1 MTEKEMASRLEEL
14 LHMDIPEGVGK
25 AFKEK
30 RKRKHKFHKQNCNS
44 TVRATIKCN
53 NTTISLVG
61 THAFE
66 WSIIKEM
73 SGKVII
79 TTFPK
84 RENAINEFKKYKS
97 K

>member
-1 MTEKEMASRLEEL
+1 MKEKELVSRLAEL
-14 LHMDIPEGVGK
+14 LHMDIPEGVDK

-30 RKRKHKFHKQNCNS
+30 GKRKHKFHKKNCNS
-44 TVRATIKCN
+44 KVRDTIKCN

-66 WSIIKEM
+66 WSIVKEM
-73 SGKVII
+73 DGKVII
-79 TTFPK
+79 TTFPR
-84 RENAINEFKKYKS
+84 RESAVNEFNKYKS